1 MKEFIESNIKFEFD
15 ERNWDICQ
23 YDASSSDFRNKVHL
37 SETKAVDFI
46 GVYNNK
52 TLILFEIKSFK
63 GFGNQ
68 LSVQNRLLNSMDE
81 LSTEVAQKV
90 RDTVAV
96 VAGFNRTIKTPF
108 WQKSEEIISN
118 VNKQL
123 MIIAWVEEDITKQKK
138 NEMSTRLM
146 KLKQK
151 LNWLTTDIYIE
162 NIKEIHSIFDGFN
175 ASSV

>member
-1 MKEFIESNIKFEFD
+1 MKEFIESSIRFEFD

-68 LSVQNRLLNSMDE
+68 LSVQNRLLNSMD
-81 LSTEVAQKV
+81 
-90 RDTVAV
+90 
-96 VAGFNRTIKTPF
+96 
-108 WQKSEEIISN
+108 
-118 VNKQL
+118 
-123 MIIAWVEEDITKQKK
+123 
-138 NEMSTRLM
+138 
-146 KLKQK
+146 
-151 LNWLTTDIYIE
+151 
-162 NIKEIHSIFDGFN
+162 
-175 ASSV
+175 